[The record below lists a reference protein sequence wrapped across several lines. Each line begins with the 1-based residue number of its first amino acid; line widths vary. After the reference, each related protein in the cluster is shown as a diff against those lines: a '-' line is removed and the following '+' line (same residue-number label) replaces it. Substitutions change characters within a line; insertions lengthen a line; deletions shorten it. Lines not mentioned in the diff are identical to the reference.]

1 MSNIGP
7 IIIEQLNP
15 IVLDILKQRGLK
27 DKKSIEKFLYPTLND
42 LHNPFLLKDM
52 DRAVNRIKDAISRK
66 EKVLIFGDYDV
77 DGISATAI
85 LVKYFA
91 SKNFYVDYYLPNRY
105 VDGYGLTIE
114 TIDKIINIYNP
125 NLIITVDCGISCY
138 NEVEYAKQKNIEIII
153 SDHHDIPE
161 VIPQTIVVNPKLSN
175 QQYPFKE
182 LCGTGV
188 ALKIVQALGG
198 IDEAKKYLS
207 ICALATIAD
216 IVTLTDEN
224 RAIVKIGLSMFDS
237 TLPIGLKLLLRE
249 NKLNPSNVLASDI
262 AFKIAPKINASGR
275 MGDAVVGLR
284 LYLEENKKIL
294 LDTIETLNNYNFNRQ
309 ELCNKIFDEA
319 VQRLKKINISNYF
332 SIVLS
337 SSQWDSGVLGIVAA
351 KLANMYNRPTI
362 LFSQEGELL
371 KGSARSINNI
381 DIHSII
387 TDVKEVVEAFGGHKM
402 AAGLTIKYKNY
413 KKFINS
419 VNYKLI
425 HKYKPQD
432 FVPVDENYITIEPT
446 AVDYS
451 LYKDLCVLEPFG
463 IGNEKPVF
471 RIKSDKVNVST
482 MPKYPNHLTINS
494 NNLSII
500 AFNSSQYLPLLKNTV
515 EQNIDIELQLNTFKN
530 KNIVKGIAKKISTGY
545 ITKQNDDFLYG
556 QYIKQLCFNTKNDV
570 KYKVYKNEDINLL
583 LKDTYKNP
591 YGYLFISNTNK
602 SYSEFIKKSSN
613 VFYNDYLTLSHYSGL
628 NTIILAPYST
638 ENFSTFNKIV
648 FLDPVLDSGYIDKII
663 NETKAVVYIP
673 QTNNF
678 NTNHIFNNL
687 NLNREEFAKYF
698 RMISVLASKKIMFY
712 NDIDIFKQLKNHFP
726 DTKLNYKQFVFCFY
740 VFQELGIF
748 NLEYDDEYV
757 LIKENDKI
765 ISNLKNSP
773 LYNKISLLKT
783 VVTNDKD

>member
-1 MSNIGP
+1 MSNIEP
-7 IIIEQLNP
+7 IIIEQVNH

-337 SSQWDSGVLGIVAA
+337 SSQCDSRLLGIVEA
-351 KLANMYNRPTI
+351 KLANMYNGPTI

-432 FVPVDENYITIEPT
+432 FVPVDENYIIIEPT

-530 KNIVKGIAKKISTGY
+530 KNNASLKRYISY
-545 ITKQNDDFLYG
+545 I
-556 QYIKQLCFNTKNDV
+556 
-570 KYKVYKNEDINLL
+570 
-583 LKDTYKNP
+583 
-591 YGYLFISNTNK
+591 
-602 SYSEFIKKSSN
+602 
-613 VFYNDYLTLSHYSGL
+613 L
-628 NTIILAPYST
+628 N
-638 ENFSTFNKIV
+638 
-648 FLDPVLDSGYIDKII
+648 
-663 NETKAVVYIP
+663 
-673 QTNNF
+673 
-678 NTNHIFNNL
+678 
-687 NLNREEFAKYF
+687 
-698 RMISVLASKKIMFY
+698 
-712 NDIDIFKQLKNHFP
+712 
-726 DTKLNYKQFVFCFY
+726 
-740 VFQELGIF
+740 
-748 NLEYDDEYV
+748 
-757 LIKENDKI
+757 
-765 ISNLKNSP
+765 
-773 LYNKISLLKT
+773 
-783 VVTNDKD
+783 